1 MTVKIPMSIRFFI
14 LFVVLLVA
22 CYAALAYGSVNY
34 SFSFLWEGFVQGTHV
49 KEIASLTELRIPRI
63 FAAILIGAALGVS
76 GTIMQAITRNPLA
89 DPELLG
95 VSAGAKLALSMVIAF
110 LPSLAFPMKMGV
122 AFLGA
127 ALGTLLVLAISQTGN
142 LFKVVLAGAAI
153 SAFLLA
159 ISNAISLLSK
169 TSKELT
175 MWTSG
180 GLAGVTGHE
189 VILLAPVLLL
199 AILVS
204 FFFARQIGI
213 LTMSDEVAA
222 GLGVATGRIRFFLFT
237 LVAVLTG
244 VSVSVIGE
252 IAFVGLLV
260 PHFARF
266 IAGTSYRMLLPMSAL
281 VGAVFLVISDLFSRV
296 IAAPFEV
303 PIIAILSVVGL
314 PFFIFIVR
322 KGLKA

>member
-1 MTVKIPMSIRFFI
+1 MTVKIPMTIRFLI
-14 LFVVLLVA
+14 LFVALLVA
-22 CYAALAYGSVNY
+22 CYTALAYGSVNY
-34 SFSFLWEGFVQGTHV
+34 SFSFLWDGFVHGAHL
-49 KEIASLTELRIPRI
+49 EEMASLSELRIPRI
-63 FAAILIGAALGVS
+63 LAAMLIGAALGVS

-89 DPELLG
+89 DPGLLG
-95 VSAGAKLALSMVIAF
+95 VSAGAKLALSIVIAF
-110 LPSLAFPMKMGV
+110 LPGLVFPLKMGV

-127 ALGTLLVLAISQTGN
+127 ALGTLLVLAIAQTGN

-159 ISNAISLLSK
+159 VSNAISLLSK

-180 GLAGVTGHE
+180 GLAGVTGQE
-189 VILLAPVLLL
+189 VKLLAPVLLL
-199 AILVS
+199 AILLS
-204 FFFARQIGI
+204 FFFERQIGI
-213 LTMSDEVAA
+213 LTMSEEVAA
-222 GLGVATGRIRFFLFT
+222 GLGVSTGRIRFFLFI

-244 VSVSVIGE
+244 VSVAVIGE

-266 IAGTSYRMLLPMSAL
+266 ISGTSYRVLLPMSAL
-281 VGAVFLVISDLFSRV
+281 VGAFFLVVSDLFSRI

-314 PFFIFIVR
+314 PFFVFIVR